1 MRRVRLGL
9 VSVVAAA
16 ALACEAAQLG
26 WPPVPLR
33 VPSPDGRVV
42 AFVRNHPDVDPPHQS
57 LWLQPSNG
65 AATEL
70 TRLAP
75 DADWCNLIVWSADSR
90 RVAFLVSDA
99 ILYVYDGQS
108 HAKLFSGFVGR
119 RSRDQ
124 PPRYTLR
131 NLALSSDG
139 TSVTFRE
146 CEHTWRPNPP
156 ERQNARGTRV
166 HRVDGGCSDMRTV
179 ALDDVPASNLLAP
192 GRPR

>member
-9 VSVVAAA
+9 VSVLASA

-42 AFVRNHPDVDPPHQS
+42 AFVRNHPDVDPPNQS
-57 LWLQPSNG
+57 LWLQASNG
-65 AATEL
+65 VATEL

-75 DADWCNLIVWSADSR
+75 DADSCNVIVWSADSR
-90 RVAFLVSDA
+90 RVAFLISDA
-99 ILYVYDGQS
+99 VVQIYDGQS
-108 HAKLFSGFVGR
+108 HAKVFSGFVGR
-119 RSRDQ
+119 RSWDT
-124 PPRYTLR
+124 PPRYILQDMG
-131 NLALSSDG
+131 LSPDG

-146 CEHTWRPNPP
+146 CERTWQSNPP

-166 HRVDGGCSDMRTV
+166 EPMIGGCSGVTTV
-179 ALDDVPASNLLAP
+179 ALADVPSTNF
-192 GRPR
+192 R